1 MKKYLYIYKSELMTS
16 LGYTFDTIVGFI
28 GYVIMIFIFLNL
40 WNFIYSDPSE
50 LINGYTMNDMIW
62 YVIITEIIW
71 STCGARKLSKQI
83 ANDVKSGN
91 ITYKLNKP
99 YSYIEYALFN
109 HLGHITIKFILLIIL
124 GIVMGLISLGTL
136 PALNILSFLGV
147 ILSCVFALIINILS
161 VTMIGLLSFYIED
174 SNPIYWLYSKLLL
187 VFGTIFPVEFFPS
200 IVQKILVYTPV
211 YVVSY
216 APAKLFVNFTT
227 TGFIELILIQLIYM
241 IVLFILTHLFYR
253 KGVKKLNVNGG

>member
-1 MKKYLYIYKSELMTS
+1 
-16 LGYTFDTIVGFI
+16 
-28 GYVIMIFIFLNL
+28 
-40 WNFIYSDPSE
+40 
-50 LINGYTMNDMIW
+50 
-62 YVIITEIIW
+62 
-71 STCGARKLSKQI
+71 
-83 ANDVKSGN
+83 
-91 ITYKLNKP
+91 
-99 YSYIEYALFN
+99 
-109 HLGHITIKFILLIIL
+109 
-124 GIVMGLISLGTL
+124 
-136 PALNILSFLGV
+136 
-147 ILSCVFALIINILS
+147 
-161 VTMIGLLSFYIED
+161 MIGLLSFYIED

>member
-16 LGYTFDTIVGFI
+16 LGYTFDTIVGFA

-91 ITYKLNKP
+91 ITYQLNKP

-124 GIVMGLISLGTL
+124 GIVMGLISLGSL
-136 PALNILSFLGV
+136 PELNILSFLGV
-147 ILSCVFALIINILS
+147 ILSCIFALIINILS

-227 TGFIELILIQLIYM
+227 TGFIELIIIQLIYM
-241 IVLFILTHLFYR
+241 IVLFVLTHLFYR
-253 KGVKKLNVNGG
+253 KGVRKLNVNGG